1 MEVDNEKRMMLA
13 FGVTFAL
20 LMVYTLIFKKD
31 FQPVPAKPAATAS
44 KTAAGVAAGSPAAV
58 PKPLAATSAATR
70 AASLGVQ
77 QGSAARDIVVESPYY
92 RVTLSTQGAV
102 VKSWILR
109 RYHSEKGQPLDL
121 IDPAAAADFG
131 YPLSLNTVDS
141 QLATKLNTALFVAQ
155 PQGETLTAPAKINF
169 VYSDGKQ
176 RVEKTIE
183 FTSGYEIHVSA
194 SIFDGQHYLP
204 VEVSWPGGLGDPSL
218 PLATR
223 FGQDLVVYGAAG
235 SIHTLA
241 PKKVAN
247 SQLVPGQLEFAG
259 LEDRFFAGM
268 FLPDSADAVFR
279 AGRQDWRP
287 QGWTDKN
294 ALPALSMSI
303 GAATPQPVSFRLF
316 VAPKDLDL
324 LRHEKPNMEG
334 LVDFGW
340 YTVIAKP
347 LFVALHYVYDHIV
360 HNYGWAIILVTI
372 AINTLL
378 FPLKIKSIRS
388 AQEMQRIAPKMKEIQ
403 ERFKKYKT
411 NDPRREQMNKEM
423 VKLYQEHGVNPLGGC
438 LPMLIQFPLI
448 LGFYRVLSL
457 SIELRHAPWFGW
469 LKDLSAP
476 DPLYILPAVMVVT
489 MFALQKMTPMATTD
503 PAQARM
509 MMVMPLVMGFVFFR
523 LSSGTVLY
531 YLTANIVGMAQQLLI
546 NRFYPAPTPLAATPP
561 DSARAAAPVVRRPAA
576 VK

>member
-31 FQPVPAKPAATAS
+31 FQPVPVKPAATA
-44 KTAAGVAAGSPAAV
+44 KAPEGAGSAGAVAKPEAARASG
-58 PKPLAATSAATR
+58 KPVSLA
-70 AASLGVQ
+70 VQ
-77 QGSAARDIVVESPYY
+77 QGSAARDIVVEGQYY
-92 RVTLSTQGAV
+92 RVTLSTQGAI

-109 RYHSEKGQPLDL
+109 RYHSEKGKPLDL
-121 IDPAAAADFG
+121 IDPAASASMG
-131 YPLSLNTVDS
+131 YPLSLNTADS
-141 QLATKLNTALFVAQ
+141 QLAKKLNTAIFVAQ
-155 PQGETLTAPAKINF
+155 PEGGTLTAPAKIKF
-169 VYSDGKQ
+169 VYSDGQQ

-218 PLATR
+218 PLETR
-223 FGQDLVVYGAAG
+223 FGQDLVAYGSGG
-235 SIHTLA
+235 SIHTIA
-241 PKKVAN
+241 PKKVGE
-247 SQLVPGQLEFAG
+247 SQLIPGQLEFAG
-259 LEDRFFAGM
+259 LEDRFFVGM

-279 AGRQDWRP
+279 AGHQDWRP
-287 QGWTDKN
+287 EGWTGKN

-303 GAATPQPVSFRLF
+303 GATAPQPVSFRLF

-324 LRHEKPNMEG
+324 LRREKPSMEG

-347 LFVALHYVYDHIV
+347 LFVALHYTYDHIV

-372 AINTLL
+372 VINTLL

-403 ERFKKYKT
+403 ERFKKYKA
-411 NDPRREQMNKEM
+411 NDPRKEQMNKEM

-476 DPLYILPAVMVVT
+476 DPLYILPAVMVIT

-509 MMVMPLVMGFVFFR
+509 MMLMPLVMGFVFFR

-531 YLTANIVGMAQQLLI
+531 YLTANIVGMGQQVLI
-546 NRFYPAPTPLAATPP
+546 NRFYPAPEPLPAAAA
-561 DSARAAAPVVRRPAA
+561 DNARASAPVVRRPAP